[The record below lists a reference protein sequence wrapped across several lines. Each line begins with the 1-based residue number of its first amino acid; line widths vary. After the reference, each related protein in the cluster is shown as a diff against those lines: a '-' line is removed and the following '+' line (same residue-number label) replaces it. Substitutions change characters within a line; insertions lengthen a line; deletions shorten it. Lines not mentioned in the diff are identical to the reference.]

1 MEQHQRAYNFNAGP
15 AALPLE
21 VLERAQSEFIDFR
34 GHGMSIMEMSHR
46 GAVYE
51 QVHNEAKQLLKEL
64 FHIPDGYDV
73 LFLQGGASTQF
84 AMVPMNLLAAGK
96 VGAYVHTGSWAS
108 KAIKEAELIGE
119 TRVIA
124 STEADRFMRMPAPEE
139 IVVPANAAYVHLTSN
154 ETIEGTQFAAYP
166 DTGAVPLIADMSS
179 DILCRP
185 VDVSKFGM
193 IYAGAQK
200 NLGPS
205 GVTVVIAKEELLANS
220 PATIPTMLRYSTHYK
235 NNSLYNTPSSFSIY
249 MVNLVLQWL
258 KDRGGL
264 AQVERDNQAK
274 AELLYGVIDSSG
286 DFYRGCAA
294 RDSRSMM
301 NVTFRLTDEELE
313 KTFIKEAGEA
323 GFVGLKGHRS
333 VGGLRASIYNAVPY
347 ASCEALVQ
355 FMKQFQQKNG

>member
-274 AELLYGVIDSSG
+274 AELLYGVIDNSG

-347 ASCEALVQ
+347 ASCEALAQ